1 MTIPPLS
8 AMVNDSMKLCDPE
21 IRKEL
26 CSNLLVV
33 GGGALFN
40 GLTKRLSNELASM
53 IPMVRHTPP
62 PPPPRVY
69 VLTKSCIV
77 I

>member
-1 MTIPPLS
+1 MLSLHLFRAVQEPSASFPPLS
-8 AMVNDSMKLCDPE
+8 AMVNDSLKLCDSE

-33 GGGALFN
+33 GGGSLFK

-53 IPMVRHTPP
+53 IPMV
-62 PPPPRVY
+62 
-69 VLTKSCIV
+69 CAC
-77 I
+77 